1 MFPALEGLVAGP
13 RVVDSSGILNLT
25 QLPQRLGILGGGYI
39 GVEFASMFAGFGS
52 EVTLFESAPQ
62 FLAREDDD
70 ISAAIAG
77 ILQEQGVKLELNTA
91 LQRVTSGRD
100 SVTLHTA
107 QGDREVDV
115 LLVATGRRPATK
127 ALKLENLKL
136 PWIISGRWAML
147 PAGHSLTIFRLM
159 ISASFTIS
167 CWARARAPPKT
178 ALTSRIPCL

>member
-1 MFPALEGLVAGP
+1 
-13 RVVDSSGILNLT
+13 
-25 QLPQRLGILGGGYI
+25 
-39 GVEFASMFAGFGS
+39 MFAGFGS

-77 ILQEQGVKLELNTA
+77 ILQQGVKLELNTA

-127 ALKLENLKL
+127 ALKLEN
-136 PWIISGRWAML
+136 
-147 PAGHSLTIFRLM
+147 AGGDR
-159 ISASFTIS
+159 
-167 CWARARAPPKT
+167 CARRGAR
-178 ALTSRIPCL
+178 R